1 MPNWLARLDVG
12 KVLLVALGPRTQ
24 RWIAALEAG
33 KVKVGA
39 RREPVVDADGL
50 ILLVQCACRT

>member
-1 MPNWLARLDVG
+1 MPNWLDVG
-12 KVLLVALGPRTQ
+12 KVPLVACLGPRTE

-33 KVKVGA
+33 KVKVKVGA